1 VSIAQSLLRESSE
14 VRYLIHGDR
23 RVPSIQ
29 AIFLMVMRCWR
40 MAFSSSTGEMALCS
54 REAFFWQC
62 ANSIKV
68 NHELLFERIHDKR
81 KERV

>member
-1 VSIAQSLLRESSE
+1 
-14 VRYLIHGDR
+14 
-23 RVPSIQ
+23 
-29 AIFLMVMRCWR
+29 MVVRCWR
-40 MAFSSSTGEMALCS
+40 IAFSSGTGEMALCS

-81 KERV
+81 KEACLKRQKLRRPHLVASLQRTIPFTGVEA